1 MRIIAGSARGR
12 RLESP
17 EGRTARPTL
26 DRVRE
31 NLFNILMPRLENALF
46 LDLFAGTGAVG
57 LEALSRG
64 AARAV
69 FVEAED
75 PMLAVLRR
83 NTALCGF
90 EDRAAAYRMRL
101 PGGMDVLGGPFDLV
115 FADPPWD
122 FDGYGE
128 LLEALSPAGL
138 VAEKGWVV
146 LESSAKTPPT
156 ETAGRWTSFRHK
168 QYGETLLTFYA

>member
-1 MRIIAGSARGR
+1 MRIIAGSERGR

-46 LDLFAGTGAVG
+46 LDLFAGTGAIG

-69 FVEAED
+69 FVESD
-75 PMLAVLRR
+75 DQMLAVLRR
-83 NTALCGF
+83 NMALCKF
-90 EDRAAAYRMRL
+90 EDRAAVYRLRL
-101 PGGMDVLGGPFDLV
+101 PMGMSVLGGPYDLV
-115 FADPPWD
+115 FADPPWNHT
-122 FDGYGE
+122 GYGE
-128 LLEALSPAGL
+128 LLETLSREGL
-138 VAEKGWVV
+138 VREGGWIV
-146 LESSAKTPPT
+146 LESAAKTPPP
-156 ETAGRWTSFRHK
+156 ETGGPWTAFRRK
-168 QYGETLLTFYA
+168 QYGETMLTFYA

>member
-1 MRIIAGSARGR
+1 MRIIAGRERGR

-31 NLFNILMPRLENALF
+31 NLFNIIAPRLENALF
-46 LDLFAGTGAVG
+46 LDLFAGTGAIG

-69 FVEAED
+69 FVEAD
-75 PMLAVLRR
+75 DRMLAVLRR
-83 NTALCGF
+83 NTALCKF
-90 EDRAAAYRMRL
+90 EDRAIAYRLRL
-101 PGGMDVLGGPFDLV
+101 PAGMDALGGPYDLV

-122 FDGYGE
+122 FAGYGE
-128 LLEALSPAGL
+128 LLEALSQEGMVL
-138 VAEKGWVV
+138 EGGWVV
-146 LESSAKTPPT
+146 LESSAKTPPL
-156 ETAGRWTSFRHK
+156 ETAGRWTAFRRR
-168 QYGETLLTFYA
+168 QYGETMLSFYA

>member
-17 EGRTARPTL
+17 EGRSARPTL

-46 LDLFAGTGAVG
+46 LDLFAGTGAIG

-69 FVEAED
+69 FAEAED
-75 PMLAVLRR
+75 GMLAVLRR

-90 EDRAAAYRMRL
+90 EDRAAAYRLRL
-101 PGGMDVLGGPFDLV
+101 PGGMEALGGPHDLV

-122 FDGYGE
+122 FGGYGE
-128 LLEALSPAGL
+128 LLGALSREGL
-138 VAEKGWVV
+138 VRDGGWVV
-146 LESSAKTPPT
+146 LESSAKTPPPDS
-156 ETAGRWTSFRHK
+156 AGRWVSFRRK
-168 QYGETLLTFYA
+168 RYGDTLLTFYA